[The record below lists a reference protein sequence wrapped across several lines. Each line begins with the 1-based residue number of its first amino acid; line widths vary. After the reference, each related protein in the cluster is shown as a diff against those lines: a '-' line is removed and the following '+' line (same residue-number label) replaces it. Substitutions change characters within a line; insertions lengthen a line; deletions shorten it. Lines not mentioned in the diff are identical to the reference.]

1 MSGTLFALDQLDT
14 PFGFAM
20 AGLIGVLFG
29 IFLEQAGFGS
39 SRRLTG
45 IFYFQDM
52 AVLKVMFTAVVTAMI
67 GYTTLTALGWLKP
80 AEVYPLET
88 YWGAQAVGGL
98 IFGAGFVIGGWCP
111 GTALVGVAS
120 AKLDAV
126 VFLAGAAIGSIMF
139 SEFFDAVAPLYSG
152 ACAGAIT
159 LGQSLHVPNKLLVV
173 AFAAVAALAFAGST
187 WLEQKFG
194 GAPAVADD
202 ARKRHRWAAA
212 IMIGAALIAV
222 ALPSGTATPQR
233 DASPAQAPA
242 EATGLL
248 AEVAQAEDHIEPL
261 DLAERLMRGEKDL
274 TVVDIRPEE
283 DYRRFSIRGAINI
296 PLEQLES
303 RASALPRKGTVVLY
317 SNGTTHAAQ
326 AWMALRNLG
335 ISNVLVLT
343 DGILAFWR
351 ACLTPPSLS
360 GVSDERS
367 SAPRRAAFEARRAY
381 FIEGKTPQSAAPP
394 QQAEKALVEPGLDK
408 HVVSTSW
415 LSEQLGKPGIRI
427 LDVRAKS
434 TSYTTGHIPGAV
446 YLNHENIR
454 GTVDGVPAMVL
465 PGAEIAAIFGR
476 LGVSQG
482 DTVVIYS
489 DALRDSTLVAVA
501 LERVGHKSF
510 AVLNGGYDK
519 WVAEKRPVT
528 RELPRV
534 KSTPY
539 PAPAS
544 QDAFTVTTDDV
555 AAAVSGG
562 RVRILDVRPP
572 DFFTGKK
579 SDEARPG
586 RIPGAINREFVNDL
600 VKAKET
606 WKDVE
611 SLSAAYA
618 AAGIGPDKPT
628 VVHCR
633 TGHQASQTYFLLK
646 HVLGHKDVRWYD
658 GSWSAWA
665 SRPDLPAETG
675 EAEKTVR

>member
-1 MSGTLFALDQLDT
+1 MNGTLFALDQLDT

-29 IFLEQAGFGS
+29 FFLEQAGFGS

-67 GYTTLTALGWLKP
+67 GYTIITGLGWLKP
-80 AEVYPLET
+80 ADVYPLET
-88 YWGAQAVGGL
+88 YWGAQVVGGL

-111 GTALVGVAS
+111 GTALVGIAS
-120 AKLDAV
+120 ARIDAV
-126 VFLAGAAIGSIMF
+126 VFLAGAAAGSILF
-139 SEFFDAVAPLYSG
+139 SEFFDTVAPLYGG

-194 GAPAVADD
+194 GAPAVEDD
-202 ARKRHRWAAA
+202 ARKRRRWAAA
-212 IMIGAALIAV
+212 IMIGAALVAV
-222 ALPSGTATPQR
+222 ALPSGTAKQR
-233 DASPAQAPA
+233 QPAVAAEAPA
-242 EATGLL
+242 TATGVL
-248 AEVAQAEDHIEPL
+248 AAVAQAEDHIEPL
-261 DLAERLMRGEKDL
+261 DLAGRLMGGEKDL

-296 PLEQLES
+296 PLEQLEA
-303 RASALPRKGTVVLY
+303 RASTLPRKGTIVLY

-326 AWMALRNLG
+326 AWMALRDLG
-335 ISNVLVLT
+335 ITNALVLT

-351 ACLTPPSLS
+351 ECLTPPSLS

-367 SAPRRAAFEARRAY
+367 SAQRRTAFESRRAY
-381 FIEGKTPQSAAPP
+381 FIEGKTPQAAAPAH
-394 QQAEKALVEPGLDK
+394 QADKPLVEPGLER
-408 HVVSTSW
+408 HVVSTAW

-465 PGAEIAAIFGR
+465 PGAELSAIFGR
-476 LGVSQG
+476 LGVSPG
-482 DTVVIYS
+482 DTVVVYS

-528 RELPRV
+528 KELPQV
-534 KSTPY
+534 KAAVY
-539 PAPAS
+539 PAPS
-544 QDAFTVTTDDV
+544 SPDGFTATTDDV
-555 AAAVSGG
+555 AAAVRSGG
-562 RVRILDVRPP
+562 VRILDVRPP

-586 RIPGAINREFVNDL
+586 RIPGAVNREFVNDL
-600 VKAKET
+600 VKGKET

-611 SLSAAYA
+611 SLNAAYA
-618 AAGIGPDKPT
+618 AAGVAPDKPT

-665 SRPDLPAETG
+665 ARPDLPAETG
-675 EAEKTVR
+675 DAAGTRP